1 MFRSGNHEE
10 VTRDAGDA
18 GGEGDRS
25 GDKKKPKRVSTYMFT
40 SGDENEQSLPMFVVG
55 YEELYNSAHDTVMAI
70 RIWHFVFDPGH
81 STSFL
86 ARKLMDENSD
96 ELDHSGQA
104 HCPNNMRRTNLV
116 ASSQQSRALLGSS
129 LETAELELVA
139 GMCYRHITDLNEYKN
154 LLAAYAGQ
162 TDKSPG
168 LHPLPGMEQYLPQ
181 GLFNSKFEEDEAG
194 HGCTHP
200 LSIEWTFNAKRQDVL
215 RAGLVYVSDGE
226 EMDIDPLQM
235 DVASYFDLKGDDPDV
250 FNVPQFV
257 KDDKKCFFFQTIPFK
272 KNVFDMILPRTIAGA
287 VSPGKALLKLF
298 QKRFAQDVPL
308 DSPSLLNLFN
318 STMTGRDQWMEKQVK
333 ALSDSITNFDTF
345 ACSREQRKD
354 AQTAKKAA
362 SRGLASYGQ
371 MDGDDHVVEP
381 REVLKEHAYTTANI
395 HAKLIQPWAHEKKKE
410 LQETE
415 VELRTG
421 EENTAFSGVAGIDH
435 EHFQG
440 LKKNKLQFK
449 EEYNAIMEELCKLH
463 LSKMERAFTSRMEAE
478 SIPAGWKSV
487 WKGLMAELAEM
498 PDKTANVAYALDMQM
513 TDSDRTLF
521 GHMQNWLG
529 VFFEDGAQAL
539 NPLVYR
545 AFPHH
550 ASRVL
555 SQIALS
561 MVATGASCRN
571 CSITGTHS
579 STHSSTHTSTSTST
593 TASSSYHCS
602 LPAALSN
609 SASRRCCSFS
619 VDRRAMERPCA
630 RSVP

>member
-1 MFRSGNHEE
+1 
-10 VTRDAGDA
+10 
-18 GGEGDRS
+18 
-25 GDKKKPKRVSTYMFT
+25 MFT
-40 SGDENEQSLPMFVVG
+40 SGDENEQSLPMFVIG
-55 YEELYNSAHDTVMAI
+55 YEELYNSARDTVMAI

-81 STSFL
+81 STSYL

-104 HCPNNMRRTNLV
+104 HCPNNMRRPSLV
-116 ASSQQSRALLGSS
+116 TSSQQSRALLGSS

-168 LHPLPGMEQYLPQ
+168 LHPLPDMEQYLPQ
-181 GLFNSKFEEDEAG
+181 GLFNSKFEEDERG

-200 LSIEWTFNAKRQDVL
+200 LGIEWTFNAKREDAL
-215 RAGLVYVSDGE
+215 CAGLVHVADGE
-226 EMDIDPLQM
+226 DMDIDPLQKRV
-235 DVASYFDLKGDDPDV
+235 DSYFDIKGGDPHV
-250 FNVPQFV
+250 FSVPSFV
-257 KDDKKCFFFQTIPFK
+257 ENDKKCFFFQTIPFK

-287 VSPGKALLKLF
+287 VSPGKALLSLF
-298 QKRFAQDVPL
+298 QRRFASKVPL
-308 DSPSLLNLFN
+308 DSPALLNLFN

-333 ALSDSITNFDTF
+333 ALTDSITTYDTF

-354 AQTAKKAA
+354 ATTAKKAA
-362 SRGLASYGQ
+362 ARGLASYGQ

-395 HAKLIQPWAHEKKKE
+395 HGKLIQPWAHEQKKLLE
-410 LQETE
+410 DHETK
-415 VELRTG
+415 LRVG
-421 EENTAFSGVAGIDH
+421 EENAKYRGMEGIDH
-435 EHFQG
+435 AHFKD
-440 LKKNKLQFK
+440 LKKQKEKFK
-449 EEYNAIMEELCKLH
+449 KEFNAVMEELCKLH

-478 SIPAGWKSV
+478 SIPAGWKAV
-487 WKGLMAELAEM
+487 WKGLMAELEEM
-498 PDKTANVAYALDMQM
+498 PNKTANIAFALDMQM

-529 VFFEDGAQAL
+529 VFFEDGAHAFH
-539 NPLVYR
+539 PLVYR
-545 AFPHH
+545 AFSHTMLL
-550 ASRVL
+550 VCL
-555 SQIALS
+555 QIALS

-571 CSITGTHS
+571 CSIIGTHS
-579 STHSSTHTSTSTST
+579 SSHTT
-593 TASSSYHCS
+593 TAFFADHRS

-609 SASRRCCSFS
+609 SASRRFCSS
-619 VDRRAMERPCA
+619 SAAPRGMERPCA